1 MLPESAVFGGRVRQ
15 RSHPRLGLANAST
28 HSARRCAQATA
39 AEASAA
45 SAAAQINLQAL
56 PLREY
61 LEASVVPLLLQG
73 LRALVKERPN
83 RPVEYLAAYLLKN
96 APKDEM
102 ET

>member
-1 MLPESAVFGGRVRQ
+1 MRQ

-73 LRALVKERPN
+73 LRALVKERPPN
-83 RPVEYLAAYLLKN
+83 PVEFLASFLLQN
-96 APKDEM
+96 NPQNNM
-102 ET
+102 